1 MLTLEFHVFFH
12 RDRTL
17 VKRTRQKDQKVSQE
31 WGQHTCIAVMN
42 TTAITSVIPQPVRKL
57 TGSQGWGRELLP
69 PLSSCPPTHSLT
81 ELPRK
86 LWCALFKILQ
96 LFSPNLRTKCLHVLL
111 LKLWCRLKTLNLLLD
126 FDCSSHYKIIKFP
139 QRRVNKTLCVVILE
153 KGFMLPSVLPSVPH
167 LIPQSGSFF
176 WPLFHQYLC

>member
-1 MLTLEFHVFFH
+1 M
-12 RDRTL
+12 RTTYMHCCHEYYSNNVDNPSACEEAHWESGL
-17 VKRTRQKDQKVSQE
+17 
-31 WGQHTCIAVMN
+31 
-42 TTAITSVIPQPVRKL
+42 
-57 TGSQGWGRELLP
+57 REGA
-69 PLSSCPPTHSLT
+69 LSSCPPTHSLT

-96 LFSPNLRTKCLHVLL
+96 LFSPNLRTKCLHVLQ

-126 FDCSSHYKIIKFP
+126 FDCSSHIYLKIIKFL